1 MRCSSPTS
9 YVAPTSE
16 GDRPIRSAAG
26 WGLVREGQG
35 AQAGAEQSDD
45 LLRAGV
51 GEAAVL
57 EQVPGDDDA
66 DGFVDLFAP
75 DGVIELP
82 FAGPGMPSRLAG
94 QEAIR
99 DYSHRMDASP
109 LRIDDLEAT
118 ALYHTEDPEVVII
131 ELATRGT
138 VTSTGRVFEGTS
150 IQVFR
155 IRDGK
160 IVYFNV
166 PGLQDLLA
174 V

>member
-1 MRCSSPTS
+1 MTVPT
-9 YVAPTSE
+9 P
-16 GDRPIRSAAG
+16 
-26 WGLVREGQG
+26 
-35 AQAGAEQSDD
+35 AQ
-45 LLRAGV
+45 
-51 GEAAVL
+51 VL
-57 EQVPGDDDA
+57 EQRRELLLKQDV
-66 DGFVDLFAP
+66 DGFIELFAP

-94 QEAIR
+94 QQAIR
-99 DYSHRMDASP
+99 YFSHRMAASP

-118 ALYHTEDPEVVII
+118 ALYHTDDPEVVVI

-138 VTSTGRVFEGTS
+138 VTSTGRTFAGTS

-160 IVYFNV
+160 IVLFRDYFNV
-166 PGLQDLLA
+166 GGLGDILA

>member
-1 MRCSSPTS
+1 MTVPT
-9 YVAPTSE
+9 P
-16 GDRPIRSAAG
+16 
-26 WGLVREGQG
+26 
-35 AQAGAEQSDD
+35 AQ
-45 LLRAGV
+45 
-51 GEAAVL
+51 VL
-57 EQVPGDDDA
+57 EQRRELLLKQDV
-66 DGFVDLFAP
+66 DGFVELFAP

-94 QEAIR
+94 QQAIR
-99 DYSHRMDASP
+99 DFSHRMDASP

-118 ALYHTEDPEVVII
+118 ALYHTDDPEVVII

-138 VTSTGRVFEGTS
+138 VTSTGRAFAGTS

-160 IVYFNV
+160 IVLFRDYFNV
-166 PGLQDLLA
+166 GGLQDILA

>member
-1 MRCSSPTS
+1 MTVPT
-9 YVAPTSE
+9 P
-16 GDRPIRSAAG
+16 
-26 WGLVREGQG
+26 
-35 AQAGAEQSDD
+35 AQ
-45 LLRAGV
+45 
-51 GEAAVL
+51 VL
-57 EQVPGDDDA
+57 EQRRELLLKHDT

-94 QEAIR
+94 QQAIR
-99 DYSHRMDASP
+99 DFSHRMAASP

-118 ALYHTEDPEVVII
+118 AVYQTGDPEVVII
-131 ELATRGT
+131 ELISRGT
-138 VTSTGRVFEGTS
+138 VTSTGGTFAGTS

-160 IVYFNV
+160 IVLFRDYFNV
-166 PGLQDLLA
+166 GELPDLLA

>member
-1 MRCSSPTS
+1 MTVPT
-9 YVAPTSE
+9 P
-16 GDRPIRSAAG
+16 
-26 WGLVREGQG
+26 
-35 AQAGAEQSDD
+35 AQ
-45 LLRAGV
+45 
-51 GEAAVL
+51 VL
-57 EQVPGDDDA
+57 EQRRELLLKQDV
-66 DGFVDLFAP
+66 DGFVELFAP

-94 QEAIR
+94 QQAIR
-99 DYSHRMDASP
+99 DFSHRMDASP

-118 ALYHTEDPEVVII
+118 ALYHTDDPEVVII

-138 VTSTGRVFEGTS
+138 VTSTGRTFEATS

-160 IVYFNV
+160 IVLFRDYFNV

>member
-1 MRCSSPTS
+1 MTVPT
-9 YVAPTSE
+9 P
-16 GDRPIRSAAG
+16 
-26 WGLVREGQG
+26 
-35 AQAGAEQSDD
+35 AQ
-45 LLRAGV
+45 
-51 GEAAVL
+51 VL
-57 EQVPGDDDA
+57 EQRRELLLKQDL

-94 QEAIR
+94 QQAIR
-99 DYSHRMDASP
+99 DYSHRMAASP

-118 ALYHTEDPEVVII
+118 ALYHTDDPEVVVI

-138 VTSTGRVFEGTS
+138 VTSTGRTFAGTS

-160 IVYFNV
+160 IVLFRDYFNV

-174 V
+174 G

>member
-1 MRCSSPTS
+1 MTVPT
-9 YVAPTSE
+9 P
-16 GDRPIRSAAG
+16 
-26 WGLVREGQG
+26 
-35 AQAGAEQSDD
+35 AQ
-45 LLRAGV
+45 
-51 GEAAVL
+51 VL
-57 EQVPGDDDA
+57 EQRRELLLKQDV

-94 QEAIR
+94 QQAIS

-118 ALYHTEDPEVVII
+118 ALYHTDDPEVVII

-138 VTSTGRVFEGTS
+138 VTSTGRTFEGTS

-155 IRDGK
+155 IRGGK
-160 IVYFNV
+160 IVLFRDYFNV

>member
-1 MRCSSPTS
+1 VTVPTP
-9 YVAPTSE
+9 V
-16 GDRPIRSAAG
+16 
-26 WGLVREGQG
+26 Q
-35 AQAGAEQSDD
+35 
-45 LLRAGV
+45 
-51 GEAAVL
+51 VL
-57 EQVPGDDDA
+57 EQRRELLLKQDV

-94 QEAIR
+94 QQAIR
-99 DYSHRMDASP
+99 DFSHRMAASP
-109 LRIDDLEAT
+109 LRINDLDAT
-118 ALYHTEDPEVVII
+118 AVYHTDDPEVLII

-138 VTSTGRVFEGTS
+138 VTGTGSVFTGTS

-160 IVYFNV
+160 IVLFRDYFNV
-166 PGLQDLLA
+166 GGLQDILA

>member
-1 MRCSSPTS
+1 MTVPT
-9 YVAPTSE
+9 P
-16 GDRPIRSAAG
+16 
-26 WGLVREGQG
+26 
-35 AQAGAEQSDD
+35 AQ
-45 LLRAGV
+45 
-51 GEAAVL
+51 VL
-57 EQVPGDDDA
+57 EQRRELLLKQDV
-66 DGFVDLFAP
+66 DGFVELFAP

-94 QEAIR
+94 QQAIL
-99 DYSHRMDASP
+99 DYSHRIDASP

-118 ALYHTEDPEVVII
+118 AIYHTDDPEVVII

-138 VTSTGRVFEGTS
+138 VTSTGHTFEATS

-155 IRDGK
+155 IRGGK
-160 IVYFNV
+160 IVLFRDYFNV

>member
-1 MRCSSPTS
+1 MTVPT
-9 YVAPTSE
+9 P
-16 GDRPIRSAAG
+16 
-26 WGLVREGQG
+26 
-35 AQAGAEQSDD
+35 AQ
-45 LLRAGV
+45 
-51 GEAAVL
+51 VL
-57 EQVPGDDDA
+57 EQRRELLLKQDV
-66 DGFVDLFAP
+66 DGFVELFAP

-94 QEAIR
+94 QQAIR

-118 ALYHTEDPEVVII
+118 ALYHTDDPEVVII

-138 VTSTGRVFEGTS
+138 VTSTGRTFAGTS

-160 IVYFNV
+160 IVLFRDYFNV

>member
-1 MRCSSPTS
+1 MTVPT
-9 YVAPTSE
+9 P
-16 GDRPIRSAAG
+16 
-26 WGLVREGQG
+26 
-35 AQAGAEQSDD
+35 AQ
-45 LLRAGV
+45 
-51 GEAAVL
+51 VL
-57 EQVPGDDDA
+57 EQRRELLLKQDI

-94 QEAIR
+94 QQAIR
-99 DYSHRMDASP
+99 DYSHRMAASP

-118 ALYHTEDPEVVII
+118 ALYHTDDPEVVVI

-138 VTSTGRVFEGTS
+138 VTSTGRTFAGTS

-160 IVYFNV
+160 IVLFRDYFNV
-166 PGLQDLLA
+166 PGLPDLLA
-174 V
+174 G

>member
-1 MRCSSPTS
+1 MTVPT
-9 YVAPTSE
+9 P
-16 GDRPIRSAAG
+16 
-26 WGLVREGQG
+26 
-35 AQAGAEQSDD
+35 AQ
-45 LLRAGV
+45 
-51 GEAAVL
+51 VL
-57 EQVPGDDDA
+57 EQRRELLLKQDV

-94 QEAIR
+94 QQAIR

-138 VTSTGRVFEGTS
+138 VTSTGRTFEGTS

-160 IVYFNV
+160 IVLFRDYFNAA
-166 PGLQDLLA
+166 GLEDVLA
-174 V
+174 RIAQ

>member
-1 MRCSSPTS
+1 MT
-9 YVAPTSE
+9 APT
-16 GDRPIRSAAG
+16 P
-26 WGLVREGQG
+26 
-35 AQAGAEQSDD
+35 AQ
-45 LLRAGV
+45 
-51 GEAAVL
+51 VL
-57 EQVPGDDDA
+57 EQRRELLLKQDL

-94 QEAIR
+94 QQAIR
-99 DYSHRMDASP
+99 NYSHRMAASP

-118 ALYHTEDPEVVII
+118 ALYHTDDPEVVVI

-138 VTSTGRVFEGTS
+138 VTSTGRTFAGTS

-160 IVYFNV
+160 IVLFRDYFNV

-174 V
+174 G